1 MPRPSTC
8 PTAAP
13 RGAPHPGPLDAF
25 AWLDRGIYRPGE
37 TVQAAVLLR
46 DGGGAPLD
54 IPARLRVRRPNGS
67 VFAEQVPARQ
77 PGAAVLWP
85 IPLPAGA
92 PAGVWTL
99 EVLADPA
106 APPIGR
112 AEFRVDAFVP
122 ERLEVTAGPAP
133 GPLVPGQPL
142 VVPVAARFLYGAPG
156 AGADRQRGTAAAGA
170 ARPLRPAQGLSSSA
184 WWTRNSP
191 PT

>member
-1 MPRPSTC
+1 M
-8 PTAAP
+8 
-13 RGAPHPGPLDAF
+13 
-25 AWLDRGIYRPGE
+25 
-37 TVQAAVLLR
+37 VQAAVLLR
-46 DGGGAPLD
+46 DGGGAPAD
-54 IPARLRVRRPNGS
+54 IPARLRVKRPNGS
-67 VFAEQVPARQ
+67 IFAEQVPARA
-77 PGAAVLWP
+77 PGAALLWP

-133 GPLVPGQPL
+133 RPLVPGQPL
-142 VVPVAARFLYGAPG
+142 AVPLAARFLYGAPG
-156 AGADRQRGTAAAGA
+156 AGLTGSAELRLQAQRS
-170 ARPLRPAQGLSSSA
+170 PFAQHKDYVFGLVDEDP
-184 WWTRNSP
+184 P